1 MSSTTL
7 LKKLIK
13 NFRSLRKDIRKKK
26 RENFK
31 EKKDKEEKF
40 KIKRTKSKNLFVFK
54 MLSSTFRMSISLGKR
69 LEEEKRKRKRNDFH
83 QFCIFL

>member
-1 MSSTTL
+1 M
-7 LKKLIK
+7 KKLIK

-26 RENFK
+26 RENLK

-40 KIKRTKSKNLFVFK
+40 KIKKTRKRNSFVFK
-54 MLSSTFRMSISLGKR
+54 MLSSIFKTSILLGNK